1 MRPGL
6 LALLRPHLTVFTDG
20 DPDHSTRDPVVMAA
34 LVDTEGP
41 TALVGGRATVLPP
54 SSANGLVVSI
64 VARAQGQNQA
74 SYAER
79 AVVRLNAPA
88 EQEPF
93 EILGLE
99 RLDSTKAGAAR

>member
-1 MRPGL
+1 
-6 LALLRPHLTVFTDG
+6 
-20 DPDHSTRDPVVMAA
+20 
-34 LVDTEGP
+34 
-41 TALVGGRATVLPP
+41 
-54 SSANGLVVSI
+54 VVSI